1 MSKRRRKRVSLWNE
15 IALIA
20 LALACL
26 WVIRQFRHLSDA
38 SILIFL
44 SLASLFVGFSMRR
57 YPLGGGSFEWR
68 TGVVVMFVG
77 LGLLILVVGWLLG
90 LWPISILER

>member
-1 MSKRRRKRVSLWNE
+1 MKRRRKRVSLWNE

-44 SLASLFVGFSMRR
+44 ALASLFFGLSVRR
-57 YPLGGGSFEWR
+57 YPLGSGRFER
-68 TGVVVMFVG
+68 EVG
-77 LGLLILVVGWLLG
+77 CLVAVLGFGLLILVVGWLLG